1 MKKLMIA
8 AAAAALVGGAFAEE
22 TTAYTFTASV
32 KTTVGKAGKT
42 TTYYYLGVND
52 DGDKFWYQ
60 DDDIFGTEDGSYQ
73 DGQMYLMPRY
83 FETKTI
89 NGRTIPCLS
98 AEGKADIEWLK
109 TYIIPLQATYGN
121 KSAKKWC
128 ESGKFVEEGC
138 YRVAGTKKFST
149 VVFGNFCCEAL
160 KDEDDAEVLSFTLT
174 QRFGSLSYQTAKKV
188 EIYGTAMDSA
198 FTLAGQGS
206 VGKVL
211 TYDDAEGN
219 LATEDLGI
227 TSVSGYLVGTL
238 DAPDCVNCCSLPDA
252 AVAFT
257 CDDPTQNDTLDT
269 AAFGTFSLKYNAKAT
284 KALAN

>member
-22 TTAYTFTASV
+22 KTAYTFTASV

-60 DDDIFGTEDGSYQ
+60 DNAIAGTEGASYA
-73 DGQMYLMPRY
+73 DGQMFLMPRY
-83 FETKTI
+83 FAEKTI

-138 YRVAGTKKFST
+138 YRVAGTKKFT
-149 VVFGNFCCEAL
+149 AIVKGDVCCEAL
-160 KDEDDAEVLSFTLT
+160 KDEDDAEVLAFTLT

-188 EIYGTAMDSA
+188 EIYGTAMDT

-211 TYDDAEGN
+211 VYDDGEDEF
-219 LATEDLGI
+219 ATEDLGI
-227 TSVSGYLVGTL
+227 TSISGYLVGKL
-238 DAPDCVNCCSLPDA
+238 AAPDCVNCCSLPDA

-257 CDDPTQNDTLDT
+257 CDDPTPNDTLET
-269 AAFGTFSLKYNAKAT
+269 AAYGTFSLKYNAKAT
-284 KALAN
+284 KALAD